1 MSPEEK
7 KTKTSL
13 GLDENLEAA
22 LSYVLGWITG
32 LIFFLLEKESKF
44 VKFHALQSIITFLGL
59 HVFTIFL
66 GIIPFIG
73 WTFDSLI
80 GLAGL
85 VIWIICIIKAY
96 QGEKFKLPIVGDIAE
111 KNVFG

>member
-1 MSPEEK
+1 LSSESK
-7 KTKTSL
+7 KAKTSL

-32 LIFFLLEKESKF
+32 LIFFLLEKDDKF
-44 VKFHALQSIITFLGL
+44 VRFHALQSLITFLAL
-59 HVFTIFL
+59 HVVAIFF

-73 WTFDSLI
+73 RVFGSLI
-80 GLAGL
+80 SIAGII
-85 VIWIICIIKAY
+85 VWIVCIIKAY

-111 KNVFG
+111 KNA